1 MSKYAIPLLR
11 LMAAAVIVGAV
22 FAAFGTTKT
31 AMAQTSASGLPP
43 IDLFVY
49 LDNSQ
54 TLFSGGADSPAKSVV
69 EMLKAVV
76 REPINGGGRNFLT
89 RGDRVYLY
97 TFGKEVLP
105 FEQGLDGGDAGAL
118 NTALDRF
125 IANPS
130 ADKTTEIDKL
140 LRSITNNPRLK
151 EERNSRLKVILIASD
166 FLHDASNAAK
176 TNTKKGVCDLLD
188 AYKKT
193 GVSAVDPEIK
203 ALQTTVADPG
213 AALPVFFAS
222 LVVTPKDSD
231 FKSKEYRTC
240 AMETGR
246 LRPIVQGLQKE
257 LGASVIDHD
266 QAKNDVSS
274 FARSFVEAVQKATL
288 PRLTVERG
296 SCRPRGEESASC
308 ALTVRNRGGAAN
320 EASKATLTAGSGG
333 RTLAARSISPSVS
346 VPPGGSATISFELT
360 GEEARAVNGAGALAV
375 KLEDNGRGVGGT
387 FNLTKDEPKGVI
399 IDRAEAEPRGA
410 GAGYSLILYLKN
422 SEPHAKQ
429 IDKLYFNARTDAR
442 RQIAELQF
450 SPKLV
455 VPGNGAVEH
464 QVTLPTSADQALFA
478 GLEVVAESSDVGG
491 GLPKKSDA
499 REVKPPM
506 QKSNIVTP
514 TNCNW
519 KKTEGGSAGQIIQC
533 KVSNSNGAI
542 PNTITHLRLIGDP
555 KESYERSQ
563 TPYVYDAKIANNGH
577 VQPNQTDV
585 TLEAFVPM
593 DPDESG
599 ASPYV
604 ALKKYKSITV
614 HTLDLSD
621 NVSEVSFNFKLPVK
635 NLNINSQK
643 SRFVRD
649 EGKTKLILSI
659 KNDDD
664 VTRYINNIKFYYNDE
679 EQNLARY
686 LTPLNEPIPVAPEY
700 NENSV
705 IVTIRPSDIEKGYI
719 NPHKKMKVILFT
731 DRDSSNFTSEGAD
744 VISLRHIPL
753 SIQSHNWQPGG
764 HLSLRV
770 RNPAPY
776 EQDIQGIIIY
786 NENRSQPRFIEISP
800 AKAIPHSNNGNG
812 EELTIVLS
820 KDIQETFLLGSKIFI
835 CPSTKDTDTFGLNKC
850 QESPEYTISLRNEGN
865 KDLKNIRYE
874 ISPGE
879 NFNLE
884 SKSIKIHMINEGS
897 IPNKI
902 TKMVMYSPDER
913 NKYGPESIDVKPI
926 MAGDNGTHEIK
937 FSSVDAFNWAYR
949 QQYPKIQFLDLSNEN
964 LGTIAEQKAEKITL
978 PIEKFTYK
986 LKSAVAQYIPGSDA
1000 HKLLMLDIVF
1010 SKIANTPLSGQRF
1023 AVTLIGGDGIQKS
1036 TMPIEIDF
1044 QGAAETRKITW
1055 KINKDATFYENAS
1068 IEITHINTSGA
1079 VLSKNNSMRIPVGFG
1094 HSIYMGYFLFGIA
1107 STFFVGS
1114 LAGIYVLRPK
1124 TTSGF
1129 FLTREEINEM
1139 SGTWQNI
1146 YNVFKAF
1153 IPTSALNL
1161 ILTGGISLSLIPFL
1175 TWLQAYIPA
1184 VISGAIAIAIAMSGL
1199 KKLYIKHVASRGTSK
1214 NEISVTIRK
1223 FTYNI
1228 IIATALISVL
1238 IAALLYSLPQIYTP
1252 HDPSSIGCYAD
1263 ISRTSSDAKG
1273 AVADVCRW
1281 RA

>member
-22 FAAFGTTKT
+22 FAAFGATKT
-31 AMAQTSASGLPP
+31 ATAQTSASGLPP

-76 REPINGGGRNFLT
+76 REPINAGGRNFLT

-188 AYKKT
+188 AYKKS

-203 ALQTTVADPG
+203 ALQAAVADPG

-257 LGASVIDHD
+257 LGAAVIDHD

-274 FARSFVEAVQKATL
+274 FARGFVEAVQKATL

-346 VPPGGSATISFELT
+346 VPPGGSATISFELS

-375 KLEDNGRGVGGT
+375 RLEDNGRGVGGT

-491 GLPKKSDA
+491 GIPKKSDA

-506 QKSNIVTP
+506 QKSNLVTP
-514 TNCNW
+514 TSCNW

-533 KVSNSNGAI
+533 KVANLSDSI

-563 TPYVYDAKIANNGH
+563 TPYVYDAKIANNGY
-577 VQPNQTDV
+577 VRPSQTDV

-614 HTLDLSD
+614 HTLDLSG
-621 NVSEVSFNFKLPVK
+621 NVSDELHVLKWQATDLRIDPR
-635 NLNINSQK
+635 K
-643 SRFVRD
+643 SRFVR
-649 EGKTKLILSI
+649 EQGATKIVLSI
-659 KNDDD
+659 QNTDD
-664 VTRYINNIKFYYNDE
+664 VERIVKEVKFYYSDE
-679 EQNLARY
+679 EPIRARSIATSNKTFSIMPGY
-686 LTPLNEPIPVAPEY
+686 REDAI
-700 NENSV
+700 
-705 IVTIRPSDIEKGYI
+705 IITIRAGDLEKNKI
-719 NPHKKMKVILFT
+719 NPHKKMKIILLT
-731 DRDSSNFTSEGAD
+731 DRDPPSAVSEG
-744 VISLRHIPL
+744 VEINPLPHIPL
-753 SIQSHNWQPGG
+753 AIQSHRWQPGG
-764 HLSLRV
+764 HLALGIN
-770 RNPAPY
+770 NPATY
-776 EQDIQGIIIY
+776 EQDIQGIIIH
-786 NENRSQPRFIEISP
+786 NEDRSQSRFIEISP
-800 AKAIPHSNNGNG
+800 AKAIQHSNTGNK
-812 EELTIVLS
+812 EEITIVLS
-820 KDIQETFLLGSKIFI
+820 KEIQETFLLNSKVFI

-850 QESPEYTISLRNEGN
+850 QESPEYTISLRNESD
-865 KDLKNIRYE
+865 KDLKNIRYG
-874 ISPGE
+874 ISPDE
-879 NFNLE
+879 NFDLE
-884 SKSIKIHMINEGS
+884 SRSIKFHMRNDGN

-902 TKMVMYSPDER
+902 TKMIMYSPDER

-986 LKSAVAQYIPGSDA
+986 VKSSVAQYIPGSDA

-1044 QGAAETRKITW
+1044 QGATETRTITW
-1055 KINKDATFYENAS
+1055 KINKDASFYESAS
-1068 IEITHINTSGA
+1068 VEITHVNTSGVA
-1079 VLSKNNSMRIPVGFG
+1079 LSKNNSMRIPVGFG

-1114 LAGIYVLRPK
+1114 LAGVYVLRPK

-1153 IPTSALNL
+1153 IPASAVNL

-1184 VISGAIAIAIAMSGL
+1184 VISGAIAIAIAMSVL

-1252 HDPSSIGCYAD
+1252 HDPASIGCYAD
-1263 ISRTSSDAKG
+1263 ISRTSGDAKG